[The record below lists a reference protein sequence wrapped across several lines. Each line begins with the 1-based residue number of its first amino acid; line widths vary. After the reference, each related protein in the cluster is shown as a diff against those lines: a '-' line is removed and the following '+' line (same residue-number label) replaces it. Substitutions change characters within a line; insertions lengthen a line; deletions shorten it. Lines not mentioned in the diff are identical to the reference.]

1 MNLKDLLSPFF
12 VWQRAF
18 EKPFTS
24 IHPTIDRPGAP
35 AYRGFHINIAET
47 CIGCGSCHTICQN
60 HAIDMVPVEQFEG
73 RPGDSGLRPRFDYG
87 RCCWCGLC
95 VDICTAASLRMSNE
109 YAWFTEDPTEFHF
122 TAGVEDKP
130 WQNNEHGYRRAE
142 GYHLY
147 PPKRIEMDMLSPE
160 ESVQSFEE
168 VARGYNEEQAKKEAD
183 RCVEC
188 GICVATCP
196 AHMDVPDYIHSI
208 RDGDY
213 EKGLQLMYRTNP
225 FPATCGRICTRRCES
240 VCPVGI
246 LGEPVAIRWL
256 KRFIVDQVDAKDYK
270 RILNDQ
276 VGNSGKKVAIIG
288 AGPGGLSAAY
298 YLRKYGHA
306 VSVFEAQS
314 SAGGMLRYGVPSYR
328 LADADLDKDIEY
340 IVSLGVDMNY
350 NTQVGKDITFELLLQ
365 DYDAVFLSTGLWVP
379 SSMRIQGEEH
389 PRVLSGLQV
398 LADVASGREP
408 GIGRK
413 VAVIGGGNVAM
424 DAARV
429 SRRLGADVTILYR
442 RRIADMPADTEEIHE
457 SQEEG
462 CSIIPQAIPVEI
474 INADNADQ
482 VTIKWGEAEMVQDP
496 KGGRPRPVLQ
506 EDRMHE
512 QTYDCIISAIG
523 QGSELDFLSKE
534 VQDQLA
540 IEWGKFTPGEY
551 QHTPLHKVFVG
562 GDVANRIADAISAIE
577 DGHHAARGIERFL
590 NPDAYKQSET
600 QPDSSRSGGEE

>member
-1 MNLKDLLSPFF
+1 
-12 VWQRAF
+12 
-18 EKPFTS
+18 
-24 IHPTIDRPGAP
+24 
-35 AYRGFHINIAET
+35 
-47 CIGCGSCHTICQN
+47 
-60 HAIDMVPVEQFEG
+60 
-73 RPGDSGLRPRFDYG
+73 
-87 RCCWCGLC
+87 
-95 VDICTAASLRMSNE
+95 
-109 YAWFTEDPTEFHF
+109 
-122 TAGVEDKP
+122 
-130 WQNNEHGYRRAE
+130 
-142 GYHLY
+142 
-147 PPKRIEMDMLSPE
+147 
-160 ESVQSFEE
+160 
-168 VARGYNEEQAKKEAD
+168 
-183 RCVEC
+183 
-188 GICVATCP
+188 
-196 AHMDVPDYIHSI
+196 
-208 RDGDY
+208 
-213 EKGLQLMYRTNP
+213 
-225 FPATCGRICTRRCES
+225 
-240 VCPVGI
+240 
-246 LGEPVAIRWL
+246 
-256 KRFIVDQVDAKDYK
+256 
-270 RILNDQ
+270 
-276 VGNSGKKVAIIG
+276 
-288 AGPGGLSAAY
+288 
-298 YLRKYGHA
+298 
-306 VSVFEAQS
+306 
-314 SAGGMLRYGVPSYR
+314 MLRYGVPSYR